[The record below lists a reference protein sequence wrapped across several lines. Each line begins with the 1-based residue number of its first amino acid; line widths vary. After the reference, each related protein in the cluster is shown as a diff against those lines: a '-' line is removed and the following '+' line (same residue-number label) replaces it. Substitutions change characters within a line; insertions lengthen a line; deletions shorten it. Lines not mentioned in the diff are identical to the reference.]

1 MIRHWEHGDTTT
13 QTRRE
18 ITPQPLLS
26 AERLQSRIDELA
38 AAVDSDYADEN
49 LLVVCVLKG
58 SYIFTADLTRRLT
71 IPHEIDFIAVSSY
84 GDGTT
89 SSGEVKVTQD
99 LQSDIRGRHVLLVE
113 DIVDTGATIRFLVA
127 ACEEREAASVRIIS
141 LLKKKSTDEED
152 LPEIDYLGFTIPP
165 VFVVGYGLDYAE
177 RFRHLPYVATLSG
190 LPESGEI

>member
-1 MIRHWEHGDTTT
+1 MDT
-13 QTRRE
+13 
-18 ITPQPLLS
+18 
-26 AERLQSRIDELA
+26 
-38 AAVDSDYADEN
+38 DYAGEN

-89 SSGEVKVTQD
+89 SSGNVVVTQD
-99 LQSDIRGRHVLLVE
+99 LQLDIRDRHVLLVE

-127 ACEEREAASVRIIS
+127 TCEERGAASVRIIS
-141 LLKKKSTDEED
+141 LLMKEGTDEEN
-152 LPEIDYLGFTIPP
+152 LPEVQYLGFRIPP

>member
-1 MIRHWEHGDTTT
+1 M
-13 QTRRE
+13 
-18 ITPQPLLS
+18 LS

-38 AAVDSDYADEN
+38 AAVDTDYAGEN

-84 GDGTT
+84 GDGVT
-89 SSGEVKVTQD
+89 SSGNVVVTQD
-99 LQSDIRGRHVLLVE
+99 LQRDIRDRHVLLVE
-113 DIVDTGATIRFLVA
+113 DIVDTGATIRFLVTT
-127 ACEEREAASVRIIS
+127 CQERGAASVRIIS
-141 LLKKKSTDEED
+141 LLMKEGTDEEN
-152 LPEIDYLGFTIPP
+152 LPDVEYLGFTIPP

-190 LPESGEI
+190 LQESGEI

>member
-1 MIRHWEHGDTTT
+1 MTGHWEHGDIAT
-13 QTRRE
+13 QIRRE

-26 AERLQSRIDELA
+26 AEKLQSRIDELA
-38 AAVDSDYADEN
+38 AAVDSDYAGEN

-127 ACEEREAASVRIIS
+127 ACEERGAASVRIIS
-141 LLKKKSTDEED
+141 LLKKKSADEED

-177 RFRHLPYVATLSG
+177 QFRHLPYVAILSG

>member
-1 MIRHWEHGDTTT
+1 VTRHREHGDNVT
-13 QTRRE
+13 QPRRE

-38 AAVDSDYADEN
+38 AAVDTDYAGEN

-84 GDGTT
+84 GDETT
-89 SSGEVKVTQD
+89 SSGNVVVTQD
-99 LQSDIRGRHVLLVE
+99 LQRDIRDRHVLLVE

-127 ACEEREAASVRIIS
+127 TCEERGAASVRIIS
-141 LLKKKSTDEED
+141 LLMKEGTDEEN
-152 LPEIDYLGFTIPP
+152 LPPVAYLGFRIPP

>member
-1 MIRHWEHGDTTT
+1 VDT
-13 QTRRE
+13 
-18 ITPQPLLS
+18 
-26 AERLQSRIDELA
+26 
-38 AAVDSDYADEN
+38 DYAGEN

-89 SSGEVKVTQD
+89 SSGNVVVTQD
-99 LQSDIRGRHVLLVE
+99 LQRDIRDRHVLLVE

-127 ACEEREAASVRIIS
+127 TCEERGAASVRIIS
-141 LLKKKSTDEED
+141 LLMKEGTDEEN
-152 LPEIDYLGFTIPP
+152 LPEVQYLGFRIPP

>member
-1 MIRHWEHGDTTT
+1 MDT
-13 QTRRE
+13 
-18 ITPQPLLS
+18 
-26 AERLQSRIDELA
+26 
-38 AAVDSDYADEN
+38 DYAGEN

-84 GDGTT
+84 GDETT
-89 SSGEVKVTQD
+89 SSGNVVVTQD
-99 LQSDIRGRHVLLVE
+99 LQLDIRDRHVLLVE

-127 ACEEREAASVRIIS
+127 TCEERGAASVRIIS
-141 LLKKKSTDEED
+141 LLMKEGTDEEN
-152 LPEIDYLGFTIPP
+152 LPEVQYLGFRIPP